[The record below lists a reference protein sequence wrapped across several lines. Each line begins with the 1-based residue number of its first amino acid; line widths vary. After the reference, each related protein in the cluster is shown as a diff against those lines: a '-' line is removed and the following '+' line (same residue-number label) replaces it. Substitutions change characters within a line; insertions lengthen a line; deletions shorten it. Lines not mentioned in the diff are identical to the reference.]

1 MLRVGK
7 NSYILGQDE
16 VLWQVM
22 DKESKAEESIFS
34 FFKTAFGEKEDLS
47 FHLELQKVWVLEP
60 DAERSNKNEG
70 KRVGLI
76 IEQFMLRL
84 RNQEIKLSIED
95 TSNFYA
101 CYFIFKNIGE

>member
-1 MLRVGK
+1 VLRVGK

-22 DKESKAEESIFS
+22 DKESKAGESIFS